1 LDDVIRGQTH
11 PFSTRWVVA
20 SVLIYTAM
28 EIGIALFLAP
38 AIFAGRLAS
47 PMLQMRMQ
55 MIMHL
60 ASFYVGGVV
69 VGVISPGVRLT
80 EPALGAFFAV
90 MIVFLMS
97 FFMPHSFMH
106 FDLTKILVG
115 GGIGF
120 GLGLAG
126 AWTGERIMGNVV
138 EGDERTRRGRVR
150 TKLWGDHGLLGSGS
164 SGSRVPAASRSRST
178 F

>member
-1 LDDVIRGQTH
+1 MV
-11 PFSTRWVVA
+11 
-20 SVLIYTAM
+20 IYTAM

-80 EPALGAFFAV
+80 EPAIGAFVAV

-106 FDLTKILVG
+106 FDLTKIAVG

-126 AWTGERIMGNVV
+126 AWSGERIMGNVV
-138 EGDERTRRGRVR
+138 EGDDSSRRGRMR
-150 TKLWGDHGLLGSGS
+150 TKLWGDHGLLGEG
-164 SGSRVPAASRSRST
+164 SGSRVPSRSRSRST
-178 F
+178 SGF